1 MPELGDAVQL
11 PARDRDE
18 AERDVRLTVL
28 AMDGLR
34 VDRIRLEVLEG
45 DER

>member
-1 MPELGDAVQL
+1 MPGPGDAVQL

-18 AERDVRLTVL
+18 ADRDVRLTVL

-34 VDRIRLEVLEG
+34 VDRIRLELLGG